1 MNGHIHACPKCYRR
15 VPCDYPGCDYVEADL
30 TLDDG
35 TLCGPHVICDDC
47 GTPPA
52 PQGTA
57 PAAKRI
63 YGAALTAKRAR
74 PGGGQ
79 VAAVA
84 HCIRHVSEDAAE
96 ALVVGGL
103 TFFLGRTLVR
113 RLLLL
118 LSLAALLA
126 AMGCGGGSAEVQTQ
140 LVGAYRVYT
149 ANGPVDV
156 LVTRRGAQ

>member
-96 ALVVGGL
+96 ALG
-103 TFFLGRTLVR
+103 
-113 RLLLL
+113 
-118 LSLAALLA
+118 LAAA
-126 AMGCGGGSAEVQTQ
+126 RGQFCRRDIGGGFWGCE
-140 LVGAYRVYT
+140 
-149 ANGPVDV
+149 
-156 LVTRRGAQ
+156 